1 MRFTHLA
8 KAKLVDQCLKALFA
22 LVPLQR
28 LNLELGLSH
37 LESYV
42 PSVPLPAGGTAIAQL
57 PQAPHWS
64 LNAAVHYEWP
74 MFGGTMS
81 AQMDGKWDSVQY
93 LELENSQSDRQASY
107 AVANA
112 RLGFRTAN
120 DHWEFSTFVR
130 NAANKYYRIYNLDV
144 AGLFGNVVS
153 VYGPPRV
160 YGATIAY
167 RWGR

>member
-1 MRFTHLA
+1 VNA
-8 KAKLVDQCLKALFA
+8 KGKGGELELT

-28 LNLELGLSH
+28 LNLTLGLSH
-37 LESYV
+37 LESIV
-42 PSVPLPAGGTAIAQL
+42 PNILLPAGGTASAQL

-64 LNAAVHYEWP
+64 VNAAVHYEWP

-81 AQMDGKWDSVQY
+81 AQVDGKWDSLQY
-93 LELENSQSDRQASY
+93 LELENSQSDLQGSY
-107 AVANA
+107 GVANA
-112 RLGFRTAN
+112 RLGFRSA
-120 DHWEFSTFVR
+120 DDRWEVSAFVR
-130 NAANKYYRIYNLDV
+130 NATNKYYKIYNLDV

-160 YGATIAY
+160 FGGTITY